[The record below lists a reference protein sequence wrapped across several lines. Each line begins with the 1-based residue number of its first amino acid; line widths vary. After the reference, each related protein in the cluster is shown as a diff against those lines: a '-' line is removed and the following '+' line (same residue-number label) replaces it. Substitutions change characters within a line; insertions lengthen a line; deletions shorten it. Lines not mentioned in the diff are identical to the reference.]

1 MKKIKILLLIIVCI
15 MLFSTAVYG
24 SDLVIKD
31 ETNLQ
36 KEINLNEYPRDSRE
50 RFVASL
56 AIEKNISYEEADAL
70 EKETASEIIIT
81 RSPVEIL
88 KYKTVDK
95 HAGTISGDY
104 YNQVVYIATE
114 VRYVWNQYSN
124 ELVYIESLGSPL
136 MYLPGVTSSSLSM
149 QGGDF
154 NIEKYNTSGRI
165 SRTVSFTYTV
175 EGITISIGGDIL
187 GVSTTTDG
195 TRITTRAKTYDINI
209 TESDL

>member
-1 MKKIKILLLIIVCI
+1 
-15 MLFSTAVYG
+15 
-24 SDLVIKD
+24 
-31 ETNLQ
+31 
-36 KEINLNEYPRDSRE
+36 
-50 RFVASL
+50 
-56 AIEKNISYEEADAL
+56 
-70 EKETASEIIIT
+70 
-81 RSPVEIL
+81 
-88 KYKTVDK
+88 
-95 HAGTISGDY
+95 
-104 YNQVVYIATE
+104 
-114 VRYVWNQYSN
+114 
-124 ELVYIESLGSPL
+124 